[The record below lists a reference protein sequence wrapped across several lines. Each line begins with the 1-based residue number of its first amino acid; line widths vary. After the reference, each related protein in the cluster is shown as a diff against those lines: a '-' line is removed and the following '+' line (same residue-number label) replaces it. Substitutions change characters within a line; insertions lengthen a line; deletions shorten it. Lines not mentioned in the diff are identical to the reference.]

1 MKRVRKEIVTG
12 GFQELDADELKDSVR
27 EMLVLMEALER
38 KLFIKTLEYE
48 MSRSGLSIRPYLIP
62 LGIAAAYAEDL
73 TPGEVGHL
81 IRFFRINVPKAMSA
95 VVRVLDGCPVLATGG
110 ELMAAWLL
118 NATRHEACD

>member
-1 MKRVRKEIVTG
+1 MAKDRKQIDMTN
-12 GFQELDADELKDSVR
+12 FQELDADELKNSVR

-48 MSRSGLSIRPYLIP
+48 MFRSGLSIRPFLIP
-62 LGIAAAYAEDL
+62 LGIVAECAEDL
-73 TPGEVGHL
+73 TPTEVGHL

-110 ELMAAWLL
+110 ELMGAWLL
-118 NATRHEACD
+118 KATSQEACD